1 MAAFNTGNHKPFG
14 TCCPMFVDL
23 FTATLPLR
31 FKSCSW
37 QGVLDITL
45 CDKVFQRLAT
55 GRWFSPGTPGFSTN
69 KTDRHDINEILLKVA
84 LNTTNQSIHSIVKT
98 LQLMFKTLTT
108 LKSNHPYNDL
118 QIYSCSLICK
128 PLYLNFNALF
138 PT

>member
-1 MAAFNTGNHKPFG
+1 MEFNTRGKFENTNGVISIHKSKDSQCNG
-14 TCCPMFVDL
+14 
-23 FTATLPLR
+23 
-31 FKSCSW
+31 
-37 QGVLDITL
+37 
-45 CDKVFQRLAT
+45 
-55 GRWFSPGTPGFSTN
+55 WFSPGTPGFSTN
-69 KTDRHDINEILLKVA
+69 KPDRHDINEILLKVA